1 MQVARTLSIG
11 EVAKRSD
18 MSISTLHFYE
28 AQGLIEASRTAGNQ
42 RRYQRDVLRRLAF
55 IRAAQH
61 VGISL
66 QEIAGALKILPQA
79 RTPNKADWAKLSE
92 QWRTSLDERIA
103 RITRLRDRLSQCI
116 GCGCLSLRH
125 CQLYNRDDVLGHQ
138 HPGAHRL

>member
-1 MQVARTLSIG
+1 LRVARTLSIG

-42 RRYQRDVLRRLAF
+42 RRYRRDVLRRLAF

-92 QWRTSLDERIA
+92 QWRASLDERIA

>member
-66 QEIAGALKILPQA
+66 QEIVGALKILPQA
-79 RTPNKADWAKLSE
+79 RTPNKEDWAKLSE